1 MFRNYAPFLQ
11 WWWGFNIILLV
22 TGIAL
27 FFNVHGLLWEVD
39 RTKICYLILGIFY
52 GMTIYCGRETWLLN
66 QLMLGKITNL
76 KNIETRHESGWFASE
91 ILLTLGL
98 IGTVAGFILMLA
110 GVFVGIDV
118 GDVATV
124 QQALSSMSTGMS
136 TALYTTLAGLITS
149 TILKLQYF
157 RLGQQLENYRYHK
170 SEILVEQMTKKN

>member
-1 MFRNYAPFLQ
+1 
-11 WWWGFNIILLV
+11 
-22 TGIAL
+22 
-27 FFNVHGLLWEVD
+27 
-39 RTKICYLILGIFY
+39 
-52 GMTIYCGRETWLLN
+52 
-66 QLMLGKITNL
+66 
-76 KNIETRHESGWFASE
+76 
-91 ILLTLGL
+91 
-98 IGTVAGFILMLA
+98 MLA

-136 TALYTTLAGLITS
+136 TALYTTLSGLITS